1 MKSTVLITAVSA
13 ERRYTAASS
22 LVSNPTSRLGS
33 LGMTSSFSASDRSAG
48 PILAAHP
55 QVRDMPIRVFFFR
68 KNIAPSFAPPRV
80 PLLDRN
86 GGKIKFIESFIAAKW
101 PPDQIDSINWF

>member
-1 MKSTVLITAVSA
+1 LAAAICPNQWGSSTGGVMKSTVLITAASA

-22 LVSNPTSRLGS
+22 LVSNPTNRLGS

-68 KNIAPSFAPPRV
+68 KNIAPSFPPLRTRFM
-80 PLLDRN
+80 DRDS
-86 GGKIKFIESFIAAKW
+86 GKIKFIE
-101 PPDQIDSINWF
+101 